1 MKLAFFTLAIL
12 FLVKYASSEELPVE
26 KDPTKE
32 SKHRADHSSK
42 EVSGDYNYE
51 DYVEDSIEDFNG
63 TKSHDTADEDNKS
76 YEYAAETDPDAV
88 SYEEEDF
95 ADDPGDRTLIAKG
108 IQFTLFIDR
117 FECQKNKAILI
128 LPSSLENMYMYP

>member
-1 MKLAFFTLAIL
+1 LHLIL
-12 FLVKYASSEELPVE
+12 YFICSFANKQNRINRDPLYYNLV
-26 KDPTKE
+26 
-32 SKHRADHSSK
+32 
-42 EVSGDYNYE
+42 
-51 DYVEDSIEDFNG
+51 
-63 TKSHDTADEDNKS
+63 DEDDES

-117 FECQKNKAILI
+117 YECQKKQGNSNFALQHGK
-128 LPSSLENMYMYP
+128 

>member
-1 MKLAFFTLAIL
+1 MHLIL
-12 FLVKYASSEELPVE
+12 YFICSFANKQNRINRDPLYYNLV
-26 KDPTKE
+26 
-32 SKHRADHSSK
+32 
-42 EVSGDYNYE
+42 
-51 DYVEDSIEDFNG
+51 
-63 TKSHDTADEDNKS
+63 DEDDES

-128 LPSSLENMYMYP
+128 LPSSMENRDMYP